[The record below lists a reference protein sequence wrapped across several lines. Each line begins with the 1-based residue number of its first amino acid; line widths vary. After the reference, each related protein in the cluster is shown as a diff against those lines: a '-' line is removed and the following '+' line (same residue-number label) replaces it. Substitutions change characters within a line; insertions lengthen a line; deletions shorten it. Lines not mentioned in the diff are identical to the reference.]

1 MNCPL
6 ELNFVGSL
14 DTVDYHKPCE
24 CISMCCL
31 TKCKYIKNGI
41 LVKFNAIGGTTTNTV
56 SILASKCGGA
66 MPLVDSTGALVAN
79 SALTAGDVYTVYP
92 QYLNGILR
100 GVVAGL

>member
-24 CISMCCL
+24 CLTMCCL
-31 TKCKYIKNGI
+31 TKCKYSRTGM
-41 LVKFNAIGGTTTNTV
+41 LVKFNAVGSTATNTV
-56 SILASKCGGA
+56 SILASKCGGS

-79 SALTAGDVYTVYP
+79 STLTAGNVYTVYP
-92 QYLNGILR
+92 QFTNGVLR